1 MNQTEKLVATQ
12 AKATQSA
19 HAMAQLAIENA
30 MAMAEIHFD
39 ATRDVLATAQAKAAQ
54 ILALKDP
61 KEALDIFKTEE
72 VQEVISGVSAMQS
85 KVSKVIN
92 KSNKEV
98 VKMIESSIDDSQ
110 AELKQLAKE
119 ITSSA
124 PVGAEPVI
132 YMFEHTLDASLQSFD
147 QAYAATKDVY
157 VNFEKTIES
166 TLSSFHDQY
175 APTKKAASKQT
186 ATKKTK
192 AISA

>member
-12 AKATQSA
+12 LKATQSA

-39 ATRDVLATAQAKAAQ
+39 ATRDVLATAQAKAAH

-92 KSNKEV
+92 KSSKEV

-119 ITSSA
+119 ISSSA
-124 PVGAEPVI
+124 PVGAGPVI
-132 YMFEHTLDASLQSFD
+132 TMFEHTLDASLQSFD

-157 VNFEKTIES
+157 INFEKTIES

-175 APTKKAASKQT
+175 APTKKAA
-186 ATKKTK
+186 TKKTK